1 MQSLYDQYHSKE
13 NMKHMFDLINKL
25 IYKNINK
32 TLDSIEDYNE
42 FVNNFNNIFESS
54 EHNTIVDINRELL
67 QSQLKYFFE
76 KYNPEDV
83 NNQTINESTNGSGTN
98 ESTNGSGINENGTNS
113 DLSDT
118 MIHYNEYITSRSNND
133 LVYEKSNDTQ
143 PTQGSK
149 GVKKTIIISSSD
161 RYDFKD
167 SKFKYKVKN
176 IQQLLK
182 IIKLIIP
189 IENSIHFTTPILKL
203 KIKELNIDTQL
214 YLSETYLLNNY
225 RYGIYIPE
233 IQDIYS
239 NFFNCNFTNW
249 RMW

>member
-1 MQSLYDQYHSKE
+1 M
-13 NMKHMFDLINKL
+13 
-25 IYKNINK
+25 NISTGGNLTIQEAHK
-32 TLDSIEDYNE
+32 Q
-42 FVNNFNNIFESS
+42 NIDKF
-54 EHNTIVDINRELL
+54 II
-67 QSQLKYFFE
+67 
-76 KYNPEDV
+76 
-83 NNQTINESTNGSGTN
+83 
-98 ESTNGSGINENGTNS
+98 
-113 DLSDT
+113 
-118 MIHYNEYITSRSNND
+118 ND

-225 RYGIYIPE
+225 R
-233 IQDIYS
+233 
-239 NFFNCNFTNW
+239 
-249 RMW
+249 